1 MDSAGERFEA
11 IRAALADRNNIL
23 TVKDLCELA
32 GVSRSGY
39 YNWVRSEK
47 KQRASGGEG
56 PGGIRTDP
64 GGIPVPGLRKGRS
77 RHSYHL
83 FPDWNLVG
91 NDCNHGSHHRAP
103 CPLRQRRRAKHGSL
117 CRRCNNPRR
126 RNLWRPLLPHFEH
139 HHSLLLGCRIGPHCT
154 CKNTASLCSNLCC
167 NWLHRVFD
175 YWPHT
180 VILCSTKCTAVLIEP
195 PYK

>member
-1 MDSAGERFEA
+1 MSGIGRRGSVCRCQRYAPRSYSKSGLTHTETHTGNKLYPRKWTRDFDPWPRSA
-11 IRAALADRNNIL
+11 DTHL
-23 TVKDLCELA
+23 TH
-32 GVSRSGY
+32 R
-39 YNWVRSEK
+39 VRS
-47 KQRASGGEG
+47 AA
-56 PGGIRTDP
+56 
-64 GGIPVPGLRKGRS
+64 PVLRKGRS

>member
-1 MDSAGERFEA
+1 MRLCGLHAPCTRRPRQRQPHIPSLRPRLSRRSTRRCRNHVVQFSSLVFSRISLSLRFFP
-11 IRAALADRNNIL
+11 
-23 TVKDLCELA
+23 VCSLCF
-32 GVSRSGY
+32 VS
-39 YNWVRSEK
+39 
-47 KQRASGGEG
+47 
-56 PGGIRTDP
+56 
-64 GGIPVPGLRKGRS
+64 
-77 RHSYHL
+77 
-83 FPDWNLVG
+83 
-91 NDCNHGSHHRAP
+91 P

-180 VILCSTKCTAVLIEP
+180 VILCSTKCAAVLIEP